1 MCCRAKGSDCS
12 TSLRLQFG
20 RFLLESPGRQ
30 WAHPFQL
37 DDQSILLLMWWRKR
51 AADQSNAAIYRRR
64 WCRCTNSSG
73 STFGVRHI
81 MERIKRERERKR
93 RNFFCLIRQ
102 LRTNHISPGE
112 TLLTGSQRRPAR
124 KCVQCAFNWNVTARI
139 DRPQKEKRPPSR
151 RISKKK
157 SLHFRLIA
165 VADWMESSGPAS
177 SWLRHTTKMLL
188 AGRKLNFPSFL
199 ASSLAAIG
207 QKRKKASSIRN
218 SPHVCAREEKENN
231 SFNDLIL
238 DAPTRRR
245 AHSMP
250 APSIVRVTFDDSLGN
265 ATPPLRPFSY
275 TQTRYYISSIFIS
288 LIVSIPV
295 V

>member
-151 RISKKK
+151 RISKKNP
-157 SLHFRLIA
+157 SIS
-165 VADWMESSGPAS
+165 V
-177 SWLRHTTKMLL
+177 WLRWRTGWNH
-188 AGRKLNFPSFL
+188 P
-199 ASSLAAIG
+199 
-207 QKRKKASSIRN
+207 
-218 SPHVCAREEKENN
+218 V
-231 SFNDLIL
+231 
-238 DAPTRRR
+238 RRR
-245 AHSMP
+245 HDYD
-250 APSIVRVTFDDSLGN
+250 TQQKCFWLDGN
-265 ATPPLRPFSY
+265 W
-275 TQTRYYISSIFIS
+275 IF
-288 LIVSIPV
+288 LLFWRRL
-295 V
+295 

>member
-1 MCCRAKGSDCS
+1 MTYSRHGRKTTKSECFWLDGN
-12 TSLRLQFG
+12 LIFVLFWYRL
-20 RFLLESPGRQ
+20 
-30 WAHPFQL
+30 
-37 DDQSILLLMWWRKR
+37 
-51 AADQSNAAIYRRR
+51 
-64 WCRCTNSSG
+64 
-73 STFGVRHI
+73 
-81 MERIKRERERKR
+81 
-93 RNFFCLIRQ
+93 
-102 LRTNHISPGE
+102 
-112 TLLTGSQRRPAR
+112 
-124 KCVQCAFNWNVTARI
+124 
-139 DRPQKEKRPPSR
+139 EKRSA
-151 RISKKK
+151 K
-157 SLHFRLIA
+157 
-165 VADWMESSGPAS
+165 
-177 SWLRHTTKMLL
+177 
-188 AGRKLNFPSFL
+188 
-199 ASSLAAIG
+199 
-207 QKRKKASSIRN
+207 KRKKVLLRN